1 MQPFRGQPHNT
12 VPELSVILQLDH
24 RDTYGI
30 RKPNYS
36 YTSWHN
42 YKLVSLQT
50 RKLNSEISMHIHSTN
65 VEQTLQFPYMK
76 NKCNWAKLTF
86 FREDAEARRWQ
97 LFIPP
102 PQKAN

>member
-1 MQPFRGQPHNT
+1 MIAGGGEPHNS

-42 YKLVSLQT
+42 YKLVFLAD
-50 RKLNSEISMHIHSTN
+50 
-65 VEQTLQFPYMK
+65 MK
-76 NKCNWAKLTF
+76 IK
-86 FREDAEARRWQ
+86 
-97 LFIPP
+97 
-102 PQKAN
+102 